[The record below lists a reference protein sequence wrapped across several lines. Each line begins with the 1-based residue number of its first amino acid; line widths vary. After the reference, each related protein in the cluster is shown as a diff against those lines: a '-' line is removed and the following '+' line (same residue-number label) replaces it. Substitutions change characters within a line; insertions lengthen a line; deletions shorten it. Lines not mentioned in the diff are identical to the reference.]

1 MRHSLSLN
9 ANFKKMDRTDGWQGK
24 KGYFWE
30 INPEKKNEVEKEITK
45 WLNEEGRKVVE
56 NQHYYQTLT
65 GLLKINNCMVLCAEC
80 SMKLCTTAIKMYAVV
95 SILL

>member
-1 MRHSLSLN
+1 MN

-80 SMKLCTTAIKMYAVV
+80 SMK
-95 SILL
+95 